1 MPITQIPAWLV
12 YLIAFS
18 QFALALAFLIIAFAF
33 LPLAKQ
39 LVELVKSSQHVA
51 DAAAVVAR
59 SSNETVTTFTRK
71 IDAIDPLDM
80 TKLAE
85 ELSKRERTEPATDI
99 AATAPDEV

>member
-1 MPITQIPAWLV
+1 MPITQIPVWLV
-12 YLIAFS
+12 YGFAFS

-39 LVELVKSSQHVA
+39 LVELVKSSQQVA
-51 DAAAVVAR
+51 EAAAVVER

-80 TKLAE
+80 TKLAD
-85 ELSKRERTEPATDI
+85 ELSKKERAEKAADI
-99 AATAPDEV
+99 AATSPGEV